1 MIPLFLPLAVI
12 AGVGVAAFSSDA
24 SANVPPVNYD
34 PADTGGDIPYPVDP
48 TETGKPPV
56 QYEEPISDDPTFN
69 MKNIDAFMAVISKG
83 ESNDDFGAL
92 VGGGSF
98 NDFTHHPGWTDS
110 SMQRKSLWAGW
121 HNSHAAGAFQIQP
134 GTFKE
139 CSDALKLQGR
149 FGQAEQTSAAIYLIR
164 RRGAYDDIAMGRI
177 STAVGK
183 LRNEWA
189 FFASPRWTLNTVIAH
204 YEEEGGLT
212 A

>member
-83 ESNDDFGAL
+83 PL
-92 VGGGSF
+92 
-98 NDFTHHPGWTDS
+98 
-110 SMQRKSLWAGW
+110 Q
-121 HNSHAAGAFQIQP
+121 
-134 GTFKE
+134 
-139 CSDALKLQGR
+139 LKILCGFVQ
-149 FGQAEQTSAAIYLIR
+149 
-164 RRGAYDDIAMGRI
+164 
-177 STAVGK
+177 K
-183 LRNEWA
+183 
-189 FFASPRWTLNTVIAH
+189 P
-204 YEEEGGLT
+204 
-212 A
+212 